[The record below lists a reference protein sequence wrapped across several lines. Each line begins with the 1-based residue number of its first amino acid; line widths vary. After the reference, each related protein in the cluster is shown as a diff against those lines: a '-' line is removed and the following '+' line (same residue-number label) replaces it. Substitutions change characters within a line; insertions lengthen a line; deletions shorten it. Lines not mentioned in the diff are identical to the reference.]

1 MNPMNFK
8 LFISSI
14 LILAFCQTLSSKEL
28 NSNKESD
35 SLEPVVKIEEF
46 KNFFKSGNYYFGG
59 QPTLESLD
67 WLKSEGVGVVINLRT
82 EDENEDYANYAYNE
96 ENIVKEKGIEYISLP
111 ISYPDSY
118 NPETLAQFSEILKK
132 NDGKVFIHCRSCG
145 RVTYFFMAYLVEY
158 KEYSLNEAIEFGKQM
173 KFSFALEDLLG
184 KEIEMTIKE

>member
-1 MNPMNFK
+1 MK
-8 LFISSI
+8 LKFFISSI
-14 LILAFCQTLSSKEL
+14 LLFTFCFTLSSKNL
-28 NSNKESD
+28 NSNKEFD
-35 SLEPVVKIEEF
+35 ALEPVVKIDEF

-67 WLKSEGVGVVINLRT
+67 WLKSEEVNVVINLRT
-82 EDENEDYANYAYNE
+82 EDENKDYANYAYNE
-96 ENIVKEKGIEYISLP
+96 ENMVKEKGMKYISLP

-118 NPETLAQFSEILKK
+118 NPETLAQFSEILNE

-158 KEYSLNEAIEFGKQM
+158 KEYSLNEAVEFGKQM

-184 KEIEMTIKE
+184 KEVEMNIKE